1 MVTRRGRIGV
11 LGGTFD
17 PIHWGHL
24 LIAEEARVH
33 FRLEKVLFVP
43 ARNQWRKQGR
53 NLSHGDDRLAMV
65 MAAIANNPDFAVSRV
80 DLDREAA
87 TYTADTLQDL
97 SGEYDLY
104 FVMGM
109 DALLD
114 LPHWREPG
122 KIAALAWLV
131 AAMRPGYV
139 LDWAAIER
147 AVPNARAR
155 VLPLPVPEIGVSSTA
170 VRQRMGE
177 GKTIRYW
184 VPDAVADYI
193 TDHGLYLPPARPANH
208 SHT

>member
-1 MVTRRGRIGV
+1 MVTRRGGIGV

-17 PIHWGHL
+17 PIHWWHL

-53 NLSHGDDRLAMV
+53 NLSHRDDRLAMV
-65 MAAIANNPDFAVSRV
+65 KAAIANNPDFAVSTV

-97 SGEYDLY
+97 SGDHDLY

-139 LDWAAIER
+139 LDWVAIER

-155 VLPLPVPEIGVSSTA
+155 VLPLPVPEVGVSSTA
-170 VRQRMGE
+170 VRQRIGE